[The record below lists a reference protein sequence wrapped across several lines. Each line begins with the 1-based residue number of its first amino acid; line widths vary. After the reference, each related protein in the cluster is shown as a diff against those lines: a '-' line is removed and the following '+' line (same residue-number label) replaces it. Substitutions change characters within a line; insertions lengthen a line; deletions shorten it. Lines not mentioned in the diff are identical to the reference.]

1 MDDIKNYQF
10 LEIGAGENPTPG
22 YIHNDM
28 RALDDI
34 ELVCDALEI
43 RKYIGDHRFM
53 QVKANHILE
62 HFGRL
67 KTVEVLSNWF
77 DLLEDGGTL
86 HIEVPNFEWQT
97 RAHQTGL
104 ITDEEAIY
112 FVYGEQNHEGNFHMT
127 AFTESYLEKCLFDA
141 GFKSVTVHNIG
152 QVLVADAV
160 R

>member
-1 MDDIKNYQF
+1 MDDIKNYDC

-43 RKYIGDHRFM
+43 RELIGDHLFSE
-53 QVKANHILE
+53 VKANHILE

-67 KTVEVLSNWF
+67 KTVDVLTNWF
-77 DLLEDGGTL
+77 NLLADGGRL
-86 HIEVPNFEWQT
+86 HIEVPNFSWQT
-97 RAHQTGL
+97 RAHHTGE
-104 ITDEEAIY
+104 ISDEEAIY

-127 AFTESYLEKCLFDA
+127 AFTENYLKKCLNDA
-141 GFKSVTVHNIG
+141 GFSSVSILDIG
-152 QVLVADAV
+152 QVLVADAIK
-160 R
+160 